1 MCNLNKKKL
10 DILIIVGFVKKLI
23 LLLLFI
29 QFVSCQNDVDE
40 EIINNNLIPLFQSN
54 MPLFNI
60 A

>member
-40 EIINNNLIPLFQSN
+40 EIIKINLIPLFQSN

>member
-40 EIINNNLIPLFQSN
+40 EIINNQSDPFVSIKYASFQ
-54 MPLFNI
+54 
-60 A
+60 